1 MNIKKDWR
9 HCVSKKILIIGE
21 GSGGKNH
28 FKALR
33 LIEKKIVIKLI
44 PSRKFIKIP
53 KKNYANLINYDPD
66 YIIICS
72 PSSFHY
78 KFILLIEKLYNNKI
92 VLVEKPL
99 FNKKQDISKIKKNK
113 YFVGYNL
120 RHHPV
125 LKFIKDYVRK
135 KNIFFVRSDC
145 FTYLPDWRNI
155 DYKKTVSA
163 QKKLGGGV
171 LLELS
176 HEIDYLN
183 WIFGNLKILYS
194 FNKKVSNLKIDCD
207 DILCLNATNKK
218 NIFINLNLNFFSKIE
233 KREIIINGKNFS
245 IYGDI
250 KNNTITLIEGEKKKI
265 FKYKN
270 YNIMQSYK
278 KESLNLLNKN
288 YSTNCTFKE
297 AMIVQK
303 LIEEIKISI

>member
-1 MNIKKDWR
+1 MD
-9 HCVSKKILIIGE
+9 KKILIIGE
-21 GSGGKNH
+21 GSGGGNH
-28 FKALR
+28 LKSLK
-33 LIEKKIVIKLI
+33 LIEKKLIIKSVS
-44 PSRKFIKIP
+44 SRKFIKSSR
-53 KKNYANLINYDPD
+53 KNNKNYIDYDPN

-78 KFILLIEKLYNNKI
+78 KSILLIEKLFNNKI

-99 FNKKQDISKIKKNK
+99 FNKKQDTSRMIKNK

-125 LKFIKDYVRK
+125 LKFIKDYVK
-135 KNIFFVRSDC
+135 KKDIFFVRSEC
-145 FTYLPDWRNI
+145 LTYLPDWRND

-176 HEIDYLN
+176 HEIDYLT

-194 FNKKVSNLKIDCD
+194 FNKKISNLKIDCD
-207 DILCLNATNKK
+207 DILCLNAINKK

-245 IYGDI
+245 ILGDI
-250 KNNTITLIEGEKKKI
+250 RKNTITLMEGSKKK
-265 FKYKN
+265 FYKYKN
-270 YNIMQSYK
+270 YKIMQSYK
-278 KESLNLLNKN
+278 KENLDLLNKN
-288 YSTNCTFKE
+288 YTTNCTLKE
-297 AMIVQK
+297 AVKVQN
-303 LIEEIKISI
+303 LIEEIKISV